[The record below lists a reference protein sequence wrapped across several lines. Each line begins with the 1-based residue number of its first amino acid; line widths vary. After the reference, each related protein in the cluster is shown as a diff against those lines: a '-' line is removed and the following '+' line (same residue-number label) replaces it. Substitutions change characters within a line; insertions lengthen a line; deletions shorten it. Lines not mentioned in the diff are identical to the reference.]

1 MPLLPSRQ
9 PINQRNTNHMALTT
23 TIQQPAP
30 ISTTVSQHPE
40 GDSPAASLLSAIF
53 LTVYAGQKSR
63 KQLRQLKRKAA
74 WLMVKQKAAGFF
86 TRSAATERQIILYV
100 LIGILALVLVFYY
113 PIAALVLAIVGLIL
127 FLTGT
132 I

>member
-1 MPLLPSRQ
+1 
-9 PINQRNTNHMALTT
+9 MALST
-23 TIQQPAP
+23 TIVQPKVENTPSKAP
-30 ISTTVSQHPE
+30 SAD
-40 GDSPAASLLSAIF
+40 GAAAALLSAII
-53 LTVYAGQKSR
+53 LTAYAGQKSR
-63 KQLRQLKRKAA
+63 KQLRQLQRKAA
-74 WLMVKQKAAGFF
+74 WLMVKQKAKSLFS
-86 TRSAATERQIILYV
+86 RNAASERQIILYV

>member
-1 MPLLPSRQ
+1 
-9 PINQRNTNHMALTT
+9 MALSTT
-23 TIQQPAP
+23 TQQTLASNNTAVQQP
-30 ISTTVSQHPE
+30 Q

-74 WLMVKQKAAGFF
+74 WLMVKQKASSMF
-86 TRSAATERQIILYV
+86 TRTAATERQIILYV

>member
-1 MPLLPSRQ
+1 
-9 PINQRNTNHMALTT
+9 MALMTT
-23 TIQQPAP
+23 TTQQPVVTQNTPA
-30 ISTTVSQHPE
+30 QQPE
-40 GDSPAASLLSAIF
+40 ADSPAASLLSAIF
-53 LTVYAGQKSR
+53 LSVYAGQKSR

-74 WLMVKQKAAGFF
+74 WLMVKQKASSMFSR
-86 TRSAATERQIILYV
+86 TAATERQIILYV

>member
-1 MPLLPSRQ
+1 
-9 PINQRNTNHMALTT
+9 MALTT
-23 TIQQPAP
+23 TTQQLATAPSTSAQQP
-30 ISTTVSQHPE
+30 Q
-40 GDSPAASLLSAIF
+40 GDNPAASLLSAIF

-74 WLMVKQKAAGFF
+74 WLMVKQKASSLFSR
-86 TRSAATERQIILYV
+86 TAATERQIILYV